1 MAIVLKEMLENSG
14 FDVDAFTNSEEAL
27 QHFKFREKKYS
38 LVISDIRMP
47 GVSGIQLAKRIKLID
62 PSIKIILLTA
72 FEINKSEFDK
82 VMDSKNVDGFIQKPV
97 SMERLNREVSRCLGE
112 SIESG

>member
-1 MAIVLKEMLENSG
+1 MVLKEMLENSG
-14 FDVDAFTNSEEAL
+14 FDVDTFTNSEEAL

-38 LVISDIRMP
+38 LIISDIRMP
-47 GVSGIQLAKRIKLID
+47 GVSGIQLAKRIKSID

-72 FEINKSEFDK
+72 FGINKSEFDK
-82 VMDSKNVDGFIQKPV
+82 VMDYKNVDGFIQKPV
-97 SMERLNREVSRCLGE
+97 SMERLNREVSRCLGG